1 VAINLDFTI
10 LDILIC
16 FAFKKLEFPTCHL
29 QGIRL
34 CQTPIFQKKKKI
46 FEGFATIFTLKNT
59 FTLRVVCALGRNTQQ
74 PDVFRVEFL
83 EVR

>member
-1 VAINLDFTI
+1 MS
-10 LDILIC
+10 
-16 FAFKKLEFPTCHL
+16 FARDLTLSNTNFP
-29 QGIRL
+29 
-34 CQTPIFQKKKKI
+34 KKKKI